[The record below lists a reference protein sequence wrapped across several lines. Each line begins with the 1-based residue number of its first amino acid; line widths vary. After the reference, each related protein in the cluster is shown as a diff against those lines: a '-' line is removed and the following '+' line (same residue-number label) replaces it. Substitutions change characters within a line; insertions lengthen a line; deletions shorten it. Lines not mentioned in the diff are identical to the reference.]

1 MFHLKIKK
9 ILREKREVIKSKQEG
24 YSNLIGVPHKRRKSG
39 HAGRPQG
46 YAGRGMTQG
55 GHRRKVAL
63 SKLKRDL
70 REIQPCWHL
79 DLELPASR
87 TVRK

>member
-1 MFHLKIKK
+1 M
-9 ILREKREVIKSKQEG
+9 IKSKQEG
-24 YSNLIGVPHKRRKSG
+24 YSNLICVPHKRRKSG

-46 YAGRGMTQG
+46 YAGRGMTKG
-55 GHRRKVAL
+55 GHQRKVAL
-63 SKLKRDL
+63 CKLKRDL

-79 DLELPASR
+79 DLALPASR